1 MSVLLIAGHGEGDP
15 GVIGQGYKEEDLTRE
30 MVSLIGNKLYGE
42 MPYYVY
48 NTNLNCYRQCR
59 NNYVP
64 EWTQFEYVLEIHFNA
79 YNESVSGTEILVHP
93 SREGLEMERMM
104 LSKMRSIGFAN
115 RGIKIRNN
123 LLIMNLCKRAGVK
136 YALFEICFIDSRTD
150 IAIYQQRKNDIALMI
165 AHYLKA
171 YYGVSGGKASLYKVQ
186 VGAFSKRKNAE
197 RMEMNLLA
205 KGYDTYIVQE
215 NSFYKVQVGAFSK
228 KANAIALKEQLE
240 NDGYET
246 YLRGGL

>member
-15 GVIGQGYKEEDLTRE
+15 GATGQGFKEEDLTRE
-30 MVSLIGNKLYGE
+30 MVSLIDNKLYGE

-48 NTNLNCYRQCR
+48 NTELNCYRQCK
-59 NNYVP
+59 NNNLPV
-64 EWTQFEYVLEIHFNA
+64 WTQFEFVLEIHFNA
-79 YNESVSGTEILVHP
+79 YNGSASGTEILVHP
-93 SREGLEMERMM
+93 SREVLKMESMM
-104 LSKMRSIGFAN
+104 LSEMHSIGFVN
-115 RGIKIRNN
+115 RGIKTRNN
-123 LLIMNLCKRAGVK
+123 LLIMNLCNRAGVK
-136 YALFEICFIDSRTD
+136 YALFEICFIDNRTD

-165 AHYLKA
+165 ARYLKS

-186 VGAFSKRKNAE
+186 VGAFSSRENAD
-197 RMEMNLLA
+197 RLEMDLLA

-215 NSFYKVQVGAFSK
+215 NDLYKVQIGAFSK
-228 KANAIALKEQLE
+228 KANAIALKERLE